1 MRRPVTI
8 GRVRGQ
14 AIKSE
19 SGALWIAVHPPYLQ
33 RIPDETSRQRE
44 FVRFVKDL
52 EGAKGWV
59 ASHRKR
65 AI

>member
-1 MRRPVTI
+1 MRRPVNI

-14 AIKSE
+14 TIVSE
-19 SGALWIAVHPPYLQ
+19 SGALCITVRPSYL
-33 RIPDETSRQRE
+33 ITLPHETSRQRE
-44 FVRFVKDL
+44 FVRFVRDL
-52 EGAKGWV
+52 EGAKGWL